1 MRIVSKSSQVHIV
14 SSKGYNID
22 SSNVKA
28 ITSLKECTP
37 KTVGDIRRIIGLLNY
52 YRKYIANFSQKAA
65 PLFDLL
71 KQSDNEKAMKLND
84 KRFKAQRNQKNS
96 RQQSS
101 KKEIEWTVTQQ
112 RSLDELIDCLTSPP
126 ILGYP
131 IYDMPYVLHT
141 DASQLGLGA
150 VLYQRQDGVMRVISY
165 ASRTLTPAEKRYNL
179 HSGKLEFLALKW
191 AICDEFRD
199 LLYSVPSFT
208 TYTAN
213 NPLT

>member
-52 YRKYIANFSQKAA
+52 YRKYIGNFSQKAA
-65 PLFDLL
+65 LLFDLL
-71 KQSDNEKAMKLND
+71 KQSDNEKAKKLND
-84 KRFKAQRNQKNS
+84 KRFKAQRHQKNN

-199 LLYSVPSFT
+199 LLYYAPSFT